1 MTEPHA
7 DHGAPISYLVLADG
21 TEVFTSDGQRVG
33 TVKRLLAIPDDDIY
47 DGLIID
53 TPEGDRF
60 VDAPH
65 ASDLYER
72 GVVLDITADQLHH
85 LPDPTPAPGA
95 LGVTP
100 DDTVKHSVGEEL
112 GDLLHRAWNR
122 ISGNY

>member
-7 DHGAPISYLVLADG
+7 DHGAPISYLVLEDG
-21 TEVFTSDGQRVG
+21 TPVFTSDGQGVG
-33 TVKRLLAIPDDDIY
+33 SVKRVLAVPDDDIY

-65 ASDLYER
+65 ASELYER

-85 LPDPTPAPGA
+85 LPDPTANPAA
-95 LGVTP
+95 LEVQP
-100 DDTVKHSVGEEL
+100 DDTVKHSFGEEL
-112 GDLLHRAWNR
+112 GDLLRRAWNR